1 MFPVSPV
8 GNGLGEGAF
17 ALLVEVAHG
26 PVAGGQSL
34 LPCSAVA
41 GTGLAGGGGF
51 GGGADRAQTSVE
63 GAEPGQPQFLG
74 DMRGCLGGLGGV
86 GVADEPQSAVGHGTD
101 V

>member
-26 PVAGGQSL
+26 PVAGGQAL
-34 LPCSAVA
+34 LPYGAVLVA
-41 GTGLAGGGGF
+41 GLARGCSF
-51 GGGADRAQTSVE
+51 GGGAERAQGSVE